1 VTRSVVIVVHEPGV
15 GGATNA
21 VLRAVPDL
29 EQDGWRFRFW
39 APTPSPVVDLL
50 RAGAYRI
57 DGGPRPLRYSWSA
70 LAEPPGRWRRLRATP
85 QYLAGFRRF
94 ITEARPALV
103 HANTILTLPEAI
115 AARSTGA
122 ATLLHVHEMIPGDA
136 RGAVA
141 ARLARLLDGVAAVSN
156 ANAASLQRH
165 GVASRVVTAG
175 LAPPSPTT
183 RSRERGRLVVG
194 TVATV
199 SHRKGSDLF
208 VSAASA
214 ILAERTDVE
223 FRMVGPL
230 AEGREATWAHDVRSR
245 AERAGIRCYATS
257 DVSSELCDWDV
268 FVLPTRRDPFPLGI
282 LEAMAAAVPV
292 VASRL
297 DGVPELVDDASGML
311 VAPDDPET
319 VRAALTQLLDDPER
333 RAQMGRAGA
342 ARVAERFTP
351 ERHAQ
356 ELARVYEDAITAATR
371 RTSRRNAQVR
381 SVRNDKYSLR
391 R

>member
-21 VLRAVPDL
+21 VLRALPDL

-39 APTPSPVVDLL
+39 APTPSPVADLL
-50 RAGAYRI
+50 RARAYLV

-70 LAEPPGRWRRLRATP
+70 LAEPPGRWRRIGATP
-85 QYLAGFRRF
+85 GYLAAFRRF
-94 ITEARPALV
+94 VAQTRPALV
-103 HANTILTLPEAI
+103 HANTILTLPEAL

-156 ANAASLQRH
+156 ANAALLQRH
-165 GVASRVVTAG
+165 GVASHVVTAG
-175 LAPPSPTT
+175 LAPPPAMTQ
-183 RSRERGRLVVG
+183 SRERGRLVVG

-230 AEGREATWAHDVRSR
+230 AEGREAAWAHHLRSR

-257 DVSSELCDWDV
+257 NVSSELSDWDV

-282 LEAMAAAVPV
+282 LEAMAAGVPV

-297 DGVPELVDDASGML
+297 DGVPELVDEASGVL

-319 VRAALTQLLDDPER
+319 VRAAVVQLLDDPER

-351 ERHAQ
+351 ERHSRA
-356 ELARVYEDAITAATR
+356 LARAYENAVAVATR
-371 RTSRRNAQVR
+371 RASPRDGHVR
-381 SVRNDKYSLR
+381 SVRRGKYSLR
-391 R
+391 P